1 MSDLPPPAAAGRE
14 LPIPAIL
21 ALVIF
26 GLFALCIIGA
36 FLTKNAA
43 LLNTLVEALKATV
56 FTVAGFYFGSAIGS
70 RSKDAVI
77 ASLQAKTDA

>member
-26 GLFALCIIGA
+26 ALFA
-36 FLTKNAA
+36 AA
-43 LLNTLVEALKATV
+43 IVGGFVTGDKALVNTLIEALKATV
-56 FTVAGFYFGSAIGS
+56 FTVAGYYFGSSKGS
-70 RSKDAVI
+70 QAKDGVI